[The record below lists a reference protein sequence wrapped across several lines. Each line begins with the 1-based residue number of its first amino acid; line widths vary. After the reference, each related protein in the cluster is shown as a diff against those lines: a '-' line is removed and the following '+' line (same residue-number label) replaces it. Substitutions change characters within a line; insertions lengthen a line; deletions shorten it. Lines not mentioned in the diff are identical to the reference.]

1 MGSIRYIKFSNYLI
15 SNYHHSGVGLGAL
28 TPLIPVV
35 AAMAMKKEL
44 VGRTAYFVGG
54 SSALLFAGTF
64 IQSYLRNEDE
74 E

>member
-1 MGSIRYIKFSNYLI
+1 
-15 SNYHHSGVGLGAL
+15 L
-28 TPLIPVV
+28 TPLVPVV

-64 IQSYLRNEDE
+64 VQSYLRNEDDE
-74 E
+74 